1 MFLILT
7 TKPGQFHTELTP
19 DLIPVETHDYRMCGQ
34 HRARFVIAETGDGGK
49 ITVID
54 DASGTVNQVPRKFF
68 PRFET
73 IEAARAE
80 LRTLVSFG
88 SIDATLERVA

>member
-34 HRARFVIAETGDGGK
+34 HRARFVFAETADEYFADAVIGGSA
-49 ITVID
+49 VIII
-54 DASGTVNQVPRKFF
+54 KF
-68 PRFET
+68 T
-73 IEAARAE
+73 
-80 LRTLVSFG
+80 SK
-88 SIDATLERVA
+88 